1 MKKEHRERLAEFVT
15 EWMES
20 RELSERAAAD
30 LLDVSQTAV
39 SSWKNGRTGMKLEY
53 FIRFAELT
61 GKTPEGLLAQVRGVV
76 LKDLPR
82 ELTYQDIWRIVR
94 ELDTNRKRDLMIDLT
109 KDAKWDD

>member
-1 MKKEHRERLAEFVT
+1 
-15 EWMES
+15 
-20 RELSERAAAD
+20 
-30 LLDVSQTAV
+30 
-39 SSWKNGRTGMKLEY
+39 MKLEY